1 MEKRWRRTCSEVL
14 ERGRDGGGGLEGLLL
29 RGGGELFVGLVGV
42 EQADDGGGPQT
53 LAAVQLVGGGLVSG
67 LDHEVAGLDLA
78 GALLRDVPA
87 DCIAVGH
94 IAVFLLRL

>member
-1 MEKRWRRTCSEVL
+1 MEKGWRRTCSKVL

-42 EQADDGGGPQT
+42 EQAGDGGGPQT
-53 LAAVQLVGGGLVSG
+53 LAAAQVEGGLVPG
-67 LDHEVAGLDLA
+67 LDHEVAGLDLD

-87 DCIAVGH
+87 VCRAVGH
-94 IAVFLLRL
+94 IAVLLRL